1 MYSVETVPAQ
11 AGPAT
16 RQVLVASHLG
26 KRFGDR
32 VAVDDVSF
40 EVAAGETYGLLGPNG
55 AGKTTTIRMVC
66 GLLRSDAGK
75 TLIAG
80 RPVSTTA
87 TAAKKCVGYVPQD
100 IALYPDLTARE
111 NLRFFGRLYGLH
123 GKALNRRVGEV
134 LDLIGLSER
143 GRDRVESFSGGMK
156 RRLNI
161 GAGLL
166 HEPTLLVLDE
176 PTVGVDPQSRHAVM
190 ESVRAF
196 GAAGMAVL
204 YTTHYMEEAERLCD
218 RVGIIDH
225 GRLVAEGTRRELVA
239 QLGEHDRIDLTATG
253 DLGALADRCR
263 RLDGIDR
270 ADVKDGEVQLLARDG
285 RRLLPAVLEA
295 AEHLGTPVR
304 SVEVAEPDLEAV
316 FLHLTGTALRE

>member
-1 MYSVETVPAQ
+1 MRSVETVSPE
-11 AGPAT
+11 AGRIVAG
-16 RQVLVASHLG
+16 VLVVSHLG
-26 KRFGDR
+26 KRFDDR

-66 GLLRSDAGK
+66 GLLRPDTGEAR
-75 TLIAG
+75 IAG
-80 RPVSTTA
+80 QRVSTTA
-87 TAAKKCVGYVPQD
+87 TLAKRYVGYVPQD

-123 GKALNRRVGEV
+123 GKALSLRVGKV
-134 LDLIGLSER
+134 LDLVGLSER
-143 GRDRVESFSGGMK
+143 SRDRVESFSGGMK

-190 ESVRAF
+190 ESVRRF
-196 GAAGMAVL
+196 GEAGMAVL

-225 GRLVAEGTRRELVA
+225 GQLVAEGTRRELVA
-239 QLGEHDRIDLTATG
+239 QLGEHDRIQLSATG
-253 DLGALADRCR
+253 DLGVLAERCR

-270 ADVKDGEVQLLARDG
+270 ADVKDGQVQLLARDG
-285 RRLLPAVLEA
+285 RSRLPAVLEA
-295 AEHLGTPVR
+295 AEQTGTQVR
-304 SVEVAEPDLEAV
+304 SVEVTEPDLEAV

>member
-143 GRDRVESFSGGMK
+143 G
-156 RRLNI
+156 
-161 GAGLL
+161 
-166 HEPTLLVLDE
+166 
-176 PTVGVDPQSRHAVM
+176 
-190 ESVRAF
+190 
-196 GAAGMAVL
+196 
-204 YTTHYMEEAERLCD
+204 
-218 RVGIIDH
+218 
-225 GRLVAEGTRRELVA
+225 
-239 QLGEHDRIDLTATG
+239 ATG
-253 DLGALADRCR
+253 SSRS
-263 RLDGIDR
+263 R
-270 ADVKDGEVQLLARDG
+270 AG
-285 RRLLPAVLEA
+285 
-295 AEHLGTPVR
+295 
-304 SVEVAEPDLEAV
+304 
-316 FLHLTGTALRE
+316 